1 VAAFYCREAVQLFAI
16 TAEGQTM
23 SFLSEKAPLTDR
35 KDTGKLLAPVEKKD
49 EIVNVLLRSEPQA
62 SQSIE

>member
-1 VAAFYCREAVQLFAI
+1 
-16 TAEGQTM
+16 M

-49 EIVNVLLRSEPQA
+49 EIVNVLLRSEPQT